1 MDSIR
6 TNFSN
11 SINKNYKK
19 MMNLNKKMN
28 SCLKNKRSSGFNFF
42 INKHI
47 IKPIRKLKNRRIERR
62 LAPRKFTANIARFS
76 KYGRRYRF
84 PKKNKFKPIKKDLK
98 KVKFEKPLSPHNT
111 SQFLV
116 STNPKKSKNK
126 PVTEEISATHI
137 KEYLSKTI
145 IPRAS
150 VDRSCKSFSSNI
162 SYFLKKDSQVDILEN
177 IKPGGSMLEFFNKRT
192 YK

>member
-1 MDSIR
+1 MDSII
-6 TNFSN
+6 TNYSN
-11 SINKNYKK
+11 SLDKNFKK

-28 SCLKNKRSSGFNFF
+28 SCLKNKRSSGLNFF
-42 INKHI
+42 KNKHI
-47 IKPIRKLKNRRIERR
+47 IKPIRKIKNTRIERR
-62 LAPRKFTANIARFS
+62 RLIPRKFNSNTARTN
-76 KYGRRYRF
+76 KYDRYKF
-84 PKKNKFKPIKKDLK
+84 LKINKFKPIKFK
-98 KVKFEKPLSPHNT
+98 KPLSPHNT

-116 STNPKKSKNK
+116 SIYPKKTKNK

-162 SYFLKKDSQVDILEN
+162 SYFLKKDTQVDILEN